1 MMIVYTADL
10 IVQSWYEKKIYD
22 TFVYVLDEL
31 ADKLMKQNTEK
42 KRTVIKSIK
51 LLQKISLKK
60 ITQIKLIISFRIFRT
75 YYLQAVKY
83 HLL

>member
-42 KRTVIKSIK
+42 KKDSS
-51 LLQKISLKK
+51 KINK
-60 ITQIKLIISFRIFRT
+60 ITTKDEFKKKLH
-75 YYLQAVKY
+75 K
-83 HLL
+83 